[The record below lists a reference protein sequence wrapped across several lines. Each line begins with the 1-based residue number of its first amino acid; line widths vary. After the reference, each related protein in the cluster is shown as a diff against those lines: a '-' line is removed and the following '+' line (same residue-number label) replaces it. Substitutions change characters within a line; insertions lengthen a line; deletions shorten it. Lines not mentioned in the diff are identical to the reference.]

1 VPEQGTKRK
10 RATLRELSEITG
22 LSTAGVSYALR
33 GQRVSP
39 ETERRVRDAAE
50 RIGFRSD
57 PIARA
62 LRGGRTELV
71 GVVGGSLDDLW
82 HQQFVAAL
90 QPALR
95 SHGLRM
101 VLADAGGDPG
111 AELDVAADLAD
122 RRVDGLIVLPLAPAT
137 PGWRSIAAGTPTVSV
152 NASLPDAA
160 GSIRFDSARGI
171 ELALGHLRDRG
182 HERVI
187 VLGGGPH
194 AVPRRAG
201 VRRVRCG
208 PSAAAACAAATALLE
223 RDPSRTAVFCLS
235 DTIACGVYEAC
246 AQLGRSIPRDLSVVG
261 FDDIPVAQLLRPA
274 LTAVG
279 WDTPRAAVAA
289 AEMLAGVIGGR
300 AATDVVIEP
309 GLRVRRSTAT
319 IARR

>member
-1 VPEQGTKRK
+1 VPARTEKRK
-10 RATLRELSEITG
+10 RATLRELSAITG
-22 LSTAGVSYALR
+22 LSTAAVSYALR

-39 ETERRVRDAAE
+39 ETERRVRDAAD

-71 GVVGGSLDDLW
+71 GVIGGSLDDLW

-95 SHGLRM
+95 AHGLRM
-101 VLADAGGDPG
+101 VLADAGGDAG
-111 AELDVAADLAD
+111 VELDVAGDLAD
-122 RRVDGLIVLPLAPAT
+122 RRVDGLIVLPLAPAA
-137 PGWRSIAAGTPTVSV
+137 PGWRAIAAATPTVSV

-171 ELALGHLRDRG
+171 ELALGHLRELG

-194 AVPRRAG
+194 TVPRRPG

-208 PSAAAACAAATALLE
+208 PGAAEARAAAAAVMQL
-223 RDPSRTAVFCLS
+223 DPARTAVFCLS

-246 AQLGRSIPRDLSVVG
+246 ADLGRAVPRDLSVVG
-261 FDDIPVAQLLRPA
+261 FDDIPVARLLRPA

-279 WDTPRAAVAA
+279 WDTARAATAA
-289 AEMLAGVIGGR
+289 AEMLAGVIGGE
-300 AATDVVIEP
+300 AAADVVIEP
-309 GLRVRRSTAT
+309 DLRIRRSTGT
-319 IARR
+319 IGRR